1 MAEADSP
8 RRSSSSRDEDWRPIP
23 DPTLLTTQQLMS
35 AISALKELLFTRLDA
50 MDKAVVL
57 LSDTVNRVPTDTTKQ
72 VSHLKELHEEKFAGI
87 QRQFEERDVRA
98 EQESRNNKVSLDA
111 ALQAAKEAVGKQN
124 ESFALSIAKSEA
136 STMKQMEQQGQ
147 LIASSN
153 NGLESKI
160 SDLKDRVTAI
170 ESKGVG
176 QLSATTA
183 HVTSS
188 RDAWGIVAVVVAIV
202 AVAVAVVIPII
213 IRG

>member
-8 RRSSSSRDEDWRPIP
+8 RRSSSSEDWKPVP
-23 DPTLLTTQQLMS
+23 DPTLLTTQQLMA

-57 LSDTVNRVPTDTTKQ
+57 LSDSVNRVPTDTTRE
-72 VSHLKELHEEKFAGI
+72 VSHLKTLHEEKFEGI
-87 QRQFEERDVRA
+87 QRQFQERDVRA

-147 LIASSN
+147 LIGTSN
-153 NGLESKI
+153 NALESKI

-170 ESKGVG
+170 ESKGIG
-176 QLSATTA
+176 QLSANTA

-188 RDAWGIVAVVVAIV
+188 RDAWGIVAVVVAVV